1 MINPF
6 HFTDSPEFSNIFSD
20 ATPKQPSA
28 SPRPFTQM
36 EHSFVIDEAEQK
48 LLNPVNI
55 NVSPE
60 QPPYSTP
67 AHLKL
72 NWQKRC
78 KTFFQNRKV
87 TPVNRRKSLTLIPP
101 SPISGALNNDLSFK
115 DTEMV
120 TNRSLMDLSIA
131 STKID
136 MGSSNDSWMVTGRN
150 VVLPEELDC
159 DMEQGCSGSPTNAV
173 FTPPLEKSTLMVAS
187 PSPAVLL
194 SGSRVEIETD
204 SRNVSRIK
212 QRLDWDWSPIR
223 IKKNSLFKRRE
234 PKEMFKKRRAR
245 KRVKA
250 RQRVRSFLRELDPNI
265 QRDNSKQ
272 NLWVLKN
279 NFFER

>member
-6 HFTDSPEFSNIFSD
+6 NFTDSPEFSNIFSD

-36 EHSFVIDEAEQK
+36 EQSFVIDEAEQK

-87 TPVNRRKSLTLIPP
+87 TPVNRRKSLTLIPS
-101 SPISGALNNDLSFK
+101 SPISALNNDLSFK

-131 STKID
+131 STKIE
-136 MGSSNDSWMVTGRN
+136 MGASNDSWMVTGRN
-150 VVLPEELDC
+150 VVSPEELDC
-159 DMEQGCSGSPTNAV
+159 DMEQGCSGSPRKDV
-173 FTPPLEKSTLMVAS
+173 FTPPLEKSTVMVAS
-187 PSPAVLL
+187 PTPAVLL
-194 SGSRVEIETD
+194 SGSRVEIEAD
-204 SRNVSRIK
+204 SGSVSRIQ

-234 PKEMFKKRRAR
+234 PKEMFKKRRAM

-265 QRDNSKQ
+265 QSGNSKQ
-272 NLWVLKN
+272 NLWVLN
-279 NFFER
+279 NKCFER